1 MNCPKPL
8 GKDGP
13 EPVLLIPGTASTPES
28 AFGWN
33 LMKAFREEGTPFCS
47 VTLPDEANADIQRS
61 AEYVVHAL
69 RKMNSSSG
77 KKVQIVGWSQGGGPL
92 PRWALKFWPD
102 TRHMVDNLI
111 GIDPDNH
118 GSAVVNLLG
127 CGVIN
132 TFCSPALWQQ
142 RPDSHFIS
150 TLNRGGMTYPEV
162 NYTVLYLNFS
172 NVVEPSVHGESQ
184 SLPPGPNV
192 TNVSLQ
198 GTLRRP
204 ALAPLR
210 SRDRRRAADHGEP
223 DTGDTVQ
230 PGAAAAEGIDQ
241 RECMYEDLAGH
252 PGEHRDHREQ
262 LPAAI
267 HPVHSSPFGSG
278 RTCTPRI
285 RSHYPLIL
293 APVRIAAE
301 A

>member
-33 LMKAFREEGTPFCS
+33 SMKAFREEGTPFCS

-198 GTLRRP
+198 GTCGGPLSLPSDHATAVGLPITASLIRATLSNPGRPLQKASINASACTKTLPAIQENIGIIANNYLQQFTRSIPRHSVPAEP
-204 ALAPLR
+204 AL
-210 SRDRRRAADHGEP
+210 RAYA
-223 DTGDTVQ
+223 
-230 PGAAAAEGIDQ
+230 
-241 RECMYEDLAGH
+241 
-252 PGEHRDHREQ
+252 
-262 LPAAI
+262 
-267 HPVHSSPFGSG
+267 
-278 RTCTPRI
+278 RTTR
-285 RSHYPLIL
+285 
-293 APVRIAAE
+293 
-301 A
+301 